1 MEAIDND
8 DDDESSEAD
17 GMDNSS
23 GSEDDL
29 DDLGE
34 DNDEVIDDE
43 LVDKF
48 IRTFH
53 NGDYDAEF
61 DVALSVDRSVTVPN
75 GRPTQASYNKPD
87 NWVERN
93 RIGFEKVKRQLQ
105 DWIEAV
111 SHGSSFGIYLN
122 HNSAGYYHD
131 TLMDNEEPIV
141 WHEPILDEFWDELE
155 EAVQQDVA
163 PDIQEVCI
171 DNVEIT
177 KESMSKLVAI
187 FTATNSCAYARF
199 DNVNLCEV
207 GIVSLS
213 KLVDAS
219 SKLTNCFI
227 RHNRMHNMESVCCLS
242 RSLKSHTCINQLHL
256 THCELGG
263 NPEILLVILQ
273 SDVECIT
280 LSNNNI
286 DSLGTV
292 WVEM

>member
-1 MEAIDND
+1 MMMQMIVMK
-8 DDDESSEAD
+8 S
-17 GMDNSS
+17 MIWII
-23 GSEDDL
+23 L
-29 DDLGE
+29 
-34 DNDEVIDDE
+34 
-43 LVDKF
+43 
-48 IRTFH
+48 
-53 NGDYDAEF
+53 
-61 DVALSVDRSVTVPN
+61 
-75 GRPTQASYNKPD
+75 
-87 NWVERN
+87 ER
-93 RIGFEKVKRQLQ
+93 
-105 DWIEAV
+105 
-111 SHGSSFGIYLN
+111 
-122 HNSAGYYHD
+122 
-131 TLMDNEEPIV
+131 
-141 WHEPILDEFWDELE
+141 DELE
-155 EAVQQDVA
+155 EAVQHDIA

-177 KESMSKLVAI
+177 KESMSKLAAI

-286 DSLGTV
+286 DSLGAV
-292 WVEM
+292 KIAEYLKGDPAIKYLSLDYNRLMMMLYSSRKR